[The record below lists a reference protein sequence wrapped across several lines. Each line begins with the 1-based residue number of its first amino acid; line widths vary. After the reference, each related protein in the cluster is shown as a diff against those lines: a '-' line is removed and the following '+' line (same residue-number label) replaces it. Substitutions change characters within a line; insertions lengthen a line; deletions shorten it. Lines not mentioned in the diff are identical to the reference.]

1 MVSLAFI
8 ILVVLAVA
16 LAVAR
21 KKVKKRE
28 KKGKKDSDA
37 SDLLLLYFLIS
48 CLVAVGF
55 GVWIINL
62 SCDLANGNTIDKK
75 ISMYEEENAS
85 IEKNIDVSVKG
96 FMDFESRTYA
106 ELKDTDAINLV
117 SLFPELKSDTLVK
130 KQIKVYIDNNNKIKE
145 LKEEKIN
152 LAKTRWK
159 LYFGK

>member
-28 KKGKKDSDA
+28 KKGKTDSDA
-37 SDLLLLYFLIS
+37 SDLLLLCFLIS

>member
-8 ILVVLAVA
+8 ILVVLSVA

-28 KKGKKDSDA
+28 KKGKTDSDA
-37 SDLLLLYFLIS
+37 SDLLLLCFLIS

-96 FMDFESRTYA
+96 FMDFESRTYT

>member
-28 KKGKKDSDA
+28 KKEKTDSDA

-48 CLVAVGF
+48 CVVAVGF